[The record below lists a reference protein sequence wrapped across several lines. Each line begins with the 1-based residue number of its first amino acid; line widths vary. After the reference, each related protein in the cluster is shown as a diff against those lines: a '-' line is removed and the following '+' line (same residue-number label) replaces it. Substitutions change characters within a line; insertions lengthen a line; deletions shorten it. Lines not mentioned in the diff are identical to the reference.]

1 MTIEI
6 IALKQAAL
14 GFLGALLLA
23 ANGTAGTVYVP
34 KNGEWMW
41 DTWVMQDGADYH
53 LFHLSKDGGLGR
65 AISQDLIHWTQLPMI
80 PNLAKPGDWDEKG
93 MLLTGSTV
101 KFNGKYYISYGSKH
115 PEPLGMLV
123 SNDLKN
129 WSRLEA
135 PVLPA
140 KEPYKNA
147 WRDLSNYWDPARKQ
161 WDGYL
166 CAEYNGLPCV
176 GHVSSP
182 DLLHWAYH
190 EPVFVTEKYTRDNN
204 GFVEFEVPDQFE
216 MDGKYYITF
225 SSIRSRKNLTSGRED
240 AAGTWY
246 LMADKKEGPYHVPKN
261 PLLMG
266 TGMGRIDHYVGRTI
280 TNKGKRLMYC
290 QNWGDFVGCNWSTPK
305 LVNADKNHDLYLS
318 YWPDLDALKKARIFA
333 APTLSVKSDADKRY
347 RIHDLEGVKASDFML
362 TCDLAITSARSCT
375 ITWRSPL
382 PLAPPQCEKT
392 PTYGLMIEPKE
403 GRFSLVQV
411 YPKLHFGGNTYQT
424 FLNDRYT
431 NKDMCVGGKMK
442 LRLMVRKDRS
452 EVYINDRW
460 IFNVGF
466 RDFQQEGGFSI
477 LAESGEV
484 TLGNLEI
491 HELET
496 M

>member
-1 MTIEI
+1 MNSPT
-6 IALKQAAL
+6 KAL
-14 GFLGALLLA
+14 GNATMSLAGALLLSA
-23 ANGTAGTVYVP
+23 TGTAGTVYIP
-34 KNGEWMW
+34 KRGEWMW

-65 AISQDLIHWTQLPMI
+65 AVSRDLIHWSQLPMI

-101 KFNGKYYISYGSKH
+101 KHNGKYYLSYGSKH
-115 PEPLGMLV
+115 PEPLGFLV
-123 SNDLKN
+123 SDDLKN
-129 WSRLEA
+129 WNRLGS

-140 KEPYKNA
+140 KEPYKHA
-147 WRDLSNYWDPARKQ
+147 WRDLTNVWDPARKL

-182 DLLHWAYH
+182 DLLRWSHHKPHFVSEAYN
-190 EPVFVTEKYTRDNN
+190 RDNN
-204 GFVEFEVPDQFE
+204 GFVEFEVPDYFE
-216 MDGKYYITF
+216 MDGKHYITF
-225 SSIRSRKNLTSGRED
+225 SSIRSRKNLVSGRED
-240 AAGTWY
+240 AAGTWF
-246 LMADKKEGPYHVPKN
+246 LMSDKKEGPYRVPAN

-280 TNKGKRLMYC
+280 THKGKRLMYC
-290 QNWGDFVGCNWSTPK
+290 QNWGDFTGCNWSTPK
-305 LVNADKNHDLYLS
+305 LVQADKNHELYLG
-318 YWPDLDALKKARIFA
+318 YWQELDVLKKNCIFS
-333 APTLSVKSDADKRY
+333 TDSLSVKSDPDKRY
-347 RIHDLEGVKASDFML
+347 KIHDLEGVKAADFML
-362 TCDLAITSARSCT
+362 TCEMDVTKARSVT
-375 ITWRSPL
+375 LTWRSVL
-382 PLAPPQCEKT
+382 PLQPPQCEKT
-392 PTYGLMIEPKE
+392 LTYGLRVDPRE
-403 GRFSLVQV
+403 GQFSLVQV

-431 NKDMCVGGKMK
+431 NPEVCGGKMK

-466 RDFQQEGGFSI
+466 RDFQPEGGFSI

-484 TLGNLEI
+484 NLSNLEI
-491 HELET
+491 HELEPL
-496 M
+496 